1 MIVKPDT
8 HSMRRLARA
17 LTRRAPSRSD
27 ATRRIRRPRW
37 RVAIAVL
44 AGAATLAAC
53 AAFQTVDYYWQGA
66 AGQFELLA
74 RSEPIPDV
82 IGRSDATLAAR
93 LARVREIRE
102 FASREL
108 GLPDN
113 GSYTRYTD
121 LGRAFVSWN
130 VFATPELSL
139 APRQWCFPIAGCVNY
154 RGYFREADARGE
166 SARLKAAGD
175 DVYVGGVPAY
185 STLGWFDDPVL
196 SSFVSWPE
204 TEIARLIFHELAH
217 QLLYVKNDSTFNE
230 SFATAVEEAGLA
242 RWLATRHDRRLAQ
255 LAARADRMR
264 TIFRDLVRTT
274 RAKLAEAY
282 ASHASDDAKRRA
294 KAEIIAAMKGAYE
307 AAKAHEPGLS
317 GYERWFAQQ
326 PNNAALAAVGLYTD
340 RVPAFRELLR
350 EANGDLPAF
359 YARVRELAAK
369 PKRERDAALDALGA
383 LAKRDDVASLSAP
396 GSRAPAWDSRAPAD

>member
-1 MIVKPDT
+1 MKPDT
-8 HSMRRLARA
+8 HPMRRLART
-17 LTRRAPSRSD
+17 LSRRASSGSD
-27 ATRRIRRPRW
+27 ATRRIRRRHW
-37 RVAIAVL
+37 RVAAAVL

-66 AGQFELLA
+66 AGQFELLS

-82 IGRSDATLAAR
+82 IGRSDAALAAR
-93 LARVREIRE
+93 LARVREIRA

-121 LGRAFVSWN
+121 LGRPFVSWN

-154 RGYFREADARGE
+154 RGYFREAEARGE
-166 SARLKAAGD
+166 SARLRAVGD

-230 SFATAVEEAGLA
+230 SFAVVVEREGVR
-242 RWLATRHDRRLAQ
+242 RWLAATGRSAQ
-255 LAARADRMR
+255 LKAYLAAEEANRKFTEAIEQARARLNVLYRQRIAPEAMRDRKQAEYAALKMALQR
-264 TIFRDLVRTT
+264 SPRFRD
-274 RAKLAEAY
+274 AE
-282 ASHASDDAKRRA
+282 
-294 KAEIIAAMKGAYE
+294 
-307 AAKAHEPGLS
+307 
-317 GYERWFAQQ
+317 
-326 PNNAALAAVGLYTD
+326 PNNALLASFATYTD
-340 RVPAFRELLR
+340 LVTEFEFILK
-350 EANGDLPAF
+350 ENNGDLEAF
-359 YARVRELAAK
+359 YSQVKRYAA
-369 PKRERDAALDALGA
+369 
-383 LAKRDDVASLSAP
+383 SAP
-396 GSRAPAWDSRAPAD
+396 SNRGPLSMPSR